1 MTRLELRNVPA
12 DLLRGYLVAEFGG
25 TVSADGGV
33 HGEGWVVRF
42 IDGDPVRFG
51 PHTVVPVLFVE
62 IEGEREA
69 TAKAFVT
76 RKAMRGGG

>member
-12 DLLRGYLVAEFGG
+12 DLLRSYLVAEFGG
-25 TVSADGGV
+25 TAGEGGDV
-33 HGEGWVVRF
+33 DGEGWAVRF
-42 IDGDPVRFG
+42 TEGEPVRFG

-69 TAKAFVT
+69 AATAFLT
-76 RKAMRGGG
+76 RKSMRGGG